1 MVECVLN
8 VREAKSWS
16 YFFIN
21 DYFIIHFSTV
31 IQKRIFFFST
41 GPRGRLPRELFCF
54 MVEVGTIRL
63 VKDDKIKR
71 AGDTYKLLPPRG

>member
-1 MVECVLN
+1 MDECVLN

-31 IQKRIFFFST
+31 LQGTDFLFFFPLRI
-41 GPRGRLPRELFCF
+41 GPRGRMPRELFCF
-54 MVEVGTIRL
+54 MVTS
-63 VKDDKIKR
+63 
-71 AGDTYKLLPPRG
+71 